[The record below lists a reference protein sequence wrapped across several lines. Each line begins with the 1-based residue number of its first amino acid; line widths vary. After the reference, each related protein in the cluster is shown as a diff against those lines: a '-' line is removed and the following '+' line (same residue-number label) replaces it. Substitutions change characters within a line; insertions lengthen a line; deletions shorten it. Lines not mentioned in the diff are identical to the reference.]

1 MKENIRTYKIIIV
14 TLSCVLISLVAA
26 NVLVYRGIRSKGAVK
41 TSTSS
46 EIRVIEKTYGYVD
59 ILNIMNEYE
68 SLKLIGINS
77 SREENNIVSFDA
89 STEDNVPSLQD
100 IFEELKKEACF
111 LGVDNIK
118 IHKYGDNKSKVNFT
132 ARFIKNK

>member
-1 MKENIRTYKIIIV
+1 MKENVKTYKIIIV

-26 NVLVYRGIRSKGAVK
+26 NVLVYRGIRSKGTVK
-41 TSTSS
+41 TSSSS
-46 EIRVIEKTYGYVD
+46 EIRQIEKTYGYVD
-59 ILNIMNEYE
+59 IFNIMNDYE

-77 SREENNIVSFDA
+77 SREENNIVSFDVC
-89 STEDNVPSLQD
+89 TEDDVQSLQN

-118 IHKYGDNKSKVNFT
+118 IYKNGDNKSIVNFT
-132 ARFIKNK
+132 AQFIKNK